1 MDQSTKT
8 ASRLFLGA
16 LSQDPIRLPLIYAI
30 APPDSDRLATRRDTE
45 TGDING
51 DKKEEGYKQGDDRQ
65 KPQCPAVSPSTQL
78 YTMHRQGNG
87 TAAAHDG
94 PDPRVGEETPLLA
107 KADDGDTTTAANP
120 APWSWETDFEGVS
133 WYRKPSIWWL
143 LPAYAI
149 YALAFGGIIVPKL
162 NLVLTLVCRR
172 YIAAQSTLHPDAQ
185 YTPVIMF
192 ANNPQCRI
200 PEVQALATE
209 FTLYMSLITGILSAA
224 ISPKIG
230 ALSDRYGRKYF
241 LAFAVFGGLCAEI
254 VTILAATY
262 PDTVHYQWILFG
274 SVLDGLF
281 GSFTSAMAMTH
292 SYGADVTTPAKRG
305 VAFGYFSGA
314 LFGGIALGPLLA
326 AFISRVTGNILSVFW
341 IAFFCHLTVLL
352 YHLFLLPESLSTK
365 RQLAARTR
373 HEEELSAAATSPT
386 SRAAQAANFLAPLKI
401 LYPTGAGA
409 SSHLRANLILL
420 AAINTLLF
428 GASIGIGSVL
438 IYYTNYTFD
447 WGDFETQMF
456 VGLTSAFRVVVL
468 ITLLPLITY
477 IFRTRY
483 QKRRAAEAARNADPD
498 AVPDDTRTPGAD
510 TLDLVLI
517 RGALVLEVVCY
528 AGYAS
533 ARHGGVFFMFG
544 VLGAGGSIALPL
556 LQSALSKHVG
566 ADRVGQLL
574 GATALLNGLAR
585 VVFPAVF
592 GGLYSLTVGRFPQAV
607 FVVLSVTFGGMAVLS
622 WFVRPHVYLEA
633 EEPRQ
638 TGTSDAR
645 TSLLAEELVDEEVV
659 GR

>member
-1 MDQSTKT
+1 MQ
-8 ASRLFLGA
+8 
-16 LSQDPIRLPLIYAI
+16 
-30 APPDSDRLATRRDTE
+30 
-45 TGDING
+45 
-51 DKKEEGYKQGDDRQ
+51 
-65 KPQCPAVSPSTQL
+65 
-78 YTMHRQGNG
+78 RQGNG
-87 TAAAHDG
+87 SAAAPNRRDRLG
-94 PDPRVGEETPLLA
+94 IDASPRVGEDTPLLA
-107 KADDGDTTTAANP
+107 KADDGDSTAA
-120 APWSWETDFEGVS
+120 ASSVPWDWESDFEGVP

-172 YIAAQSTLHPDAQ
+172 YIAAQSTLHPDAP

-209 FTLYMSLITGILSAA
+209 FTLYMSLLTGILSAA
-224 ISPKIG
+224 ICPKIG
-230 ALSDRYGRKYF
+230 TLSDRYGRKYF
-241 LAFAVFGGLCAEI
+241 LAFAVVGGLCAEI

-274 SVLDGLF
+274 SVLDGLC

-292 SYGADVTTPAKRG
+292 SYGADVTSPATRG

-326 AFISRVTGNILSVFW
+326 AFISQVTGNILSVFW
-341 IAFFCHLTVLL
+341 IAFFCHLIVFL
-352 YHLFLLPESLSTK
+352 YHLFVLPESLSPK
-365 RQLAARTR
+365 RQIAARAR
-373 HEEELSAAATSPT
+373 HKFEISATAASPT
-386 SRAAQAANFLAPLKI
+386 SRAARAANFLAPLKI
-401 LYPTGAGA
+401 LYPTGAGT
-409 SSHLRANLILL
+409 SPHLRMNLILL

-428 GASIGIGSVL
+428 GASIGTGSVL
-438 IYYTNYTFD
+438 VYYTNFIFN

-468 ITLLPLITY
+468 VAILPLVTY
-477 IFRTRY
+477 LFRTRY
-483 QKRRAAEAARNADPD
+483 QNHARRRTAEADPD
-498 AVPDDTRTPGAD
+498 ASTTTAADDTRTPGAD

-517 RGALVLEVVCY
+517 RGALVLETACH
-528 AGYAS
+528 AGFAS
-533 ARHGGVFFMFG
+533 ARHGGVFFAFG

-574 GATALLNGLAR
+574 GAMALLNGLAR

-592 GGLYSLTVGRFPQAV
+592 GGLYSLTVGGFPQAV
-607 FVVLSVTFGGMAVLS
+607 FVVLSVTFGGMGVLS
-622 WFVRPHVYLEA
+622 WFVRPHVYVED
-633 EEPRQ
+633 EEPNRM
-638 TGTSDAR
+638 TTSDQYTDA
-645 TSLLAEELVDEEVV
+645 LAEELVDEEVV